1 MTAIPHARTT
11 PVYRDLV
18 PADVRAGWRYP
29 DRDLYTL
36 FARQCLDQPDKIAVI
51 DADGELTYA
60 ELDDM
65 ARRLAA
71 GLARLGIEPGEVVAV
86 QLPNGRLACAADL
99 AIAALG
105 AIALPYPVG
114 RGQREAASLL
124 GRSRAVAVI
133 TVTLHGDFACAAGI
147 RNLAA
152 ELPDLRA
159 VIAVGTDTP
168 AGCVPIHALLA
179 ADARSFR
186 PARPDPNAP
195 ARILVTSGSEAEPK
209 MVAYSHNALA
219 GGRGTML
226 AELHD
231 VPADMR
237 NLFLVPLATAFGSS
251 GTSVTLA
258 TLGGTLLLQPKFDAA
273 ATLRLIGR
281 ARPTHLLGVATMLR
295 QLASA
300 PELASADLSSLRAV
314 VIGGAVLDEPTARRG
329 REALGCPVINL
340 YGSAD
345 GVSTH
350 TALDDPVE
358 RVTTAGRPN
367 PGVAEIRVVDEHL
380 EELPI
385 GEVGE
390 LIARGPMSPLCYVG
404 APELDARYRT
414 PDGWVRTG
422 DLGRIDD
429 EGYLTIVGRRKDVI
443 IRGGM
448 NISPAEVEAVLITH
462 PAIRDVAC
470 VPVPDP
476 LFGERLC
483 ACVASETPL
492 SLDDLTGHLER
503 SGLERRK
510 FPERL
515 VVLPSLP
522 LGPAGKVDRRVLRAL
537 AVEHREFPVIAT
549 DKAKP
554 S

>member
-1 MTAIPHARTT
+1 MTATPQTRTV

-18 PADVRAGWRYP
+18 PSAVRAGWSYP

-36 FARQCLDQPDKIAVI
+36 FARHCVDQPDKVAVI

-71 GLARLGIEPGEVVAV
+71 GLGRLGIEPGEVVAV

-114 RGQREAASLL
+114 RGLREAASLL

-133 TVTLHGDFACAAGI
+133 TVSLHGDFGCAAGI
-147 RNLAA
+147 RTLAA

-159 VIAVGTDTP
+159 VVAVGTDTP

-179 ADARSFR
+179 SDAHSFR
-186 PARPDPNAP
+186 PIRPDPNAP

-226 AELHD
+226 AELHGE
-231 VPADMR
+231 PADMR
-237 NLFLVPLATAFGSS
+237 NLFLVPLASAFGSS

-258 TLGGTLLLQPKFDAA
+258 ALGATLVLQPKFDAA
-273 ATLRLIGR
+273 ATLRLIEQ

-295 QLASA
+295 RLADA
-300 PELASADLSSLRAV
+300 PELANTDLSSLRAMV
-314 VIGGAVLDEPTARRG
+314 LGGAVLDEPTARRG
-329 REALGCPVINL
+329 RESLGCAVINL

-350 TALDDPVE
+350 TALDDPPE
-358 RVTTAGRPN
+358 RIVTAGRPN
-367 PGVAEIRVVDEHL
+367 PGVAEIKVVDDDL
-380 EELPI
+380 TELPT

-390 LIARGPMSPLCYVG
+390 IIARGPMSPLCYVG
-404 APELDARYRT
+404 APELDTRYRT
-414 PDGWVRTG
+414 PEGWVRTG
-422 DLGRIDD
+422 DLGRFDTD
-429 EGYLTIVGRRKDVI
+429 GYLTIVGRRKDVI
-443 IRGGM
+443 IRGGL
-448 NISPAEVEAVLITH
+448 NISPAEVEALLVTH
-462 PAIRDVAC
+462 PSVRDIAC

-476 LFGERLC
+476 MFGERLC
-483 ACVASETPL
+483 ACVATDVAVTLPEL
-492 SLDDLTGHLER
+492 AAHLEQ
-503 SGLERRK
+503 SGLEQRK

-515 VVLPSLP
+515 LVLPSLP
-522 LGPAGKVDRRVLRAL
+522 LGPAGKVDRRTLQTL
-537 AVEHREFPVIAT
+537 AAEQNDT
-549 DKAKP
+549 T
-554 S
+554 SG